1 MAKQTTITI
10 ETNSLLVVRGAGSMR
25 AWCPRCG
32 AEAEM
37 IALESLGVVSNLD
50 RSAVEEWLN
59 SQELHRTHAA
69 TGSQVICVNSLVAHL
84 GMPKQLGA
92 DERDKKERK

>member
-1 MAKQTTITI
+1 MTKQTTITI

-37 IALESLGVVSNLD
+37 VALESLGVVSNLD

-59 SQELHRTHAA
+59 SGELHRTQTAA
-69 TGSQVICVNSLVAHL
+69 GAPVICVNSLIAHL
-84 GMPKQLGA
+84 GLPKQLGA
-92 DERDKKERK
+92 EGRDKEERI

>member
-1 MAKQTTITI
+1 MGRHTTITV
-10 ETNSLLVVRGAGSMR
+10 ETTSFLIVQGKGSMR

-32 AEAEM
+32 TESDT

-59 SQELHRTHAA
+59 SGELHRIESNN
-69 TGSQVICVNSLVAHL
+69 GSSAICLHSLLAHL
-84 GMPKQLGA
+84 GRAKQLHTNGA
-92 DERDKKERK
+92 AEKEKL